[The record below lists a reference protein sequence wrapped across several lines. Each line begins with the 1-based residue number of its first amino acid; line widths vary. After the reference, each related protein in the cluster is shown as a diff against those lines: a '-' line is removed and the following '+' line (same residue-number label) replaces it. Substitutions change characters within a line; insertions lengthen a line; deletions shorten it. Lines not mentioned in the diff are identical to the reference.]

1 MADIEQGYF
10 FIIEIFA
17 DIYTRLKAVY
27 FTLKDTRITFSGEH
41 DNDKMSEQKVYSKP
55 ALVWK

>member
-17 DIYTRLKAVY
+17 NIYTRLKAVY
-27 FTLKDTRITFSGEH
+27 FTLKDTQITSSGEH

-55 ALVWK
+55 TLV

>member
-1 MADIEQGYF
+1 MADIEQGSF

-55 ALVWK
+55 TLV